1 VSITEK
7 RQSLSEKMCPL
18 FVNAALQVSRREIKK
33 IVDVEA
39 AAQEFRKASE
49 KCRET
54 ALGML

>member
-1 VSITEK
+1 
-7 RQSLSEKMCPL
+7 MCPL

-49 KCRET
+49 KCRVT